1 MRLPLLSHPSVKVS
15 GPRCV
20 VCHSQINGDPQVT
33 IRGMHFHRRCATY
46 KTRMERARR

>member
-1 MRLPLLSHPSVKVS
+1 MRIPLLPPAPLKTT

-20 VCHSQINGDPQVT
+20 VCHESINGDAQLR

-46 KTRMERARR
+46 KSRAARLGR